1 MNWKQNKILVIT
13 KHNWKSEDYTG
24 HWEKQGNILIQFS
37 VHVMNTITSENIPF
51 KTRGSQRFIKLPLAG
66 LTNRIKPNTK
76 FIAKVPELGINMVA
90 VY

>member
-1 MNWKQNKILVIT
+1 MIT

-37 VHVMNTITSENIPF
+37 VHVMNKITSENIPF
-51 KTRGSQRFIKLPLAG
+51 KTKGSQRFIELPLAG

-76 FIAKVPELGINMVA
+76 FSKSSRARDQHGCCVLNLFMLI
-90 VY
+90 